1 MNQADTVLT
10 HSSFMKAARAH
21 YKMRGGKLIG
31 IVAGGLFLLLIGL
44 IAQSRMKLIP
54 SMTPH
59 LTMMAV
65 LFVLALMLILI
76 AYAVVHRATLLWKRA
91 HDGVLGTRLQS
102 RIIMMFSAIAILP
115 TLVVASFS
123 ILFFNIGI
131 KTWFDT
137 QVSKSLENSVSIAR
151 AYIEEHKGAIRNDAV
166 SVAQALHEQVT
177 LAMTNPASFTE
188 ALNQKSEEHYLS
200 EAIVMDRT
208 RVIARTDLSFS
219 LIFERLPESV
229 IARAD
234 AGDVAVFGDDQEKIQ
249 GVIKLSSAPDLYLM
263 VVRVVDAQVLEHMK
277 TAMEQVNEY
286 HELQGQLSY
295 LQEQFLI
302 VFVLMALLVLL
313 ASLWAGMLL
322 AVRLIEPLRALMS
335 ATERVRAGDYAIKVP
350 EGRLD
355 DEIGNLGRT
364 FNKMTGQLQEQRH
377 DLMEANRLADDRRR
391 FTEAVFAGVSA
402 GVIALDENE
411 KITLHNRTALEL
423 LGVSELM
430 VNAPIEDIMPDV
442 APLMRA
448 VKAKPEKLASADV
461 AILQREM
468 KRTLHVRVTAERLGE
483 AIEGYIVTF
492 DDITPLVA
500 AQRSAAWADV
510 ARRIAHEIKNP
521 LTPITLSAERLR
533 KKFAPSEGSEER
545 ESFDKYLDTIA
556 RHTKDIGRM
565 VEEFVT
571 YARLPMSVFAMENLV
586 SIIRKT
592 VFSAQ
597 TTSPDIKYTLDMP
610 NSAVL
615 LMCDEAQLGQTLLNL
630 LKNAAEA
637 LESSPTK
644 EIRIALTAS
653 EASIVLVVEDSGPGF
668 PADKISSLTEPYVT
682 TRAKGTGLGLAIVKR
697 TIEEHKGTLNLAN
710 RDGGGAVVTIVFPKN

>member
-1 MNQADTVLT
+1 M
-10 HSSFMKAARAH
+10 
-21 YKMRGGKLIG
+21 
-31 IVAGGLFLLLIGL
+31 
-44 IAQSRMKLIP
+44 
-54 SMTPH
+54 
-59 LTMMAV
+59 
-65 LFVLALMLILI
+65 
-76 AYAVVHRATLLWKRA
+76 
-91 HDGVLGTRLQS
+91 
-102 RIIMMFSAIAILP
+102 
-115 TLVVASFS
+115 
-123 ILFFNIGI
+123 
-131 KTWFDT
+131 
-137 QVSKSLENSVSIAR
+137 
-151 AYIEEHKGAIRNDAV
+151 
-166 SVAQALHEQVT
+166 
-177 LAMTNPASFTE
+177 
-188 ALNQKSEEHYLS
+188 
-200 EAIVMDRT
+200 
-208 RVIARTDLSFS
+208 
-219 LIFERLPESV
+219 
-229 IARAD
+229 ARAD
-234 AGDVAVFGDDQEKIQ
+234 AGEIAVFGDDEEKIQ
-249 GVIKLSSAPDLYLM
+249 AVIKISNEPDLYLM
-263 VVRVVDAQVLEHMK
+263 AVRVVDAQVLDHMQAALN
-277 TAMEQVNEY
+277 TVNEY
-286 HELQGQLSY
+286 HDLQAELSR

-411 KITLHNRTALEL
+411 KVTLHNRTALEL
-423 LGVSELM
+423 LGSSELP
-430 VNAPIEDIMPDV
+430 VGTLIADIMPDV

-448 VKAKPEKLASADV
+448 VKAKPDKLASADV

-483 AIEGYIVTF
+483 EIEGYIVTF

-533 KKFAPSEGSEER
+533 KKFAPGEGSEER
-545 ESFDKYLDTIA
+545 ESFDKYLDTIS

-571 YARLPMSVFAMENLV
+571 YARLPMSVFAQENLV
-586 SIIRKT
+586 SIVRKT

-597 TTSPDIKYTLDMP
+597 TANPDITYVQDLP
-610 NSAVL
+610 NTPLVI
-615 LMCDEAQLGQTLLNL
+615 MCDEAQLGQALLNL

-637 LESSPTK
+637 MEASSKK
-644 EIRIALTAS
+644 EIRVTLTTS
-653 EASIVLVVEDSGPGF
+653 DASITLVVEDSGPGF
-668 PADKISSLTEPYVT
+668 PADKIESLTEPYVT

-697 TIEEHKGTLNLAN
+697 TIEEHKGTLALSN
-710 RDGGGAVVTIVFPKN
+710 REDGGARVTIVLPKA